1 MIDKRKIGEKL
12 KKIRDSRGL
21 TQKSFA
27 EICGISQ
34 VQVTR
39 YENGIHK
46 PTQKILTKIC
56 EGLDIPMEYLDESY
70 EVTDSVLDAEYQRCK
85 NSLLDPEDKFMLA
98 KFLKLLYFNS
108 QSKNVLKEPVGS

>member
-12 KKIRDSRGL
+12 KKIRISRGL
-21 TQKSFA
+21 TQNSFA

-46 PTQKILTKIC
+46 PTQKIIIKIC
-56 EGLDIPMEYLDESY
+56 DGLDVPIQYFENSFK
-70 EVTDSVLDAEYQRCK
+70 VTDEVLDAEYKRAK
-85 NSLLDPEDKFMLA
+85 ESIIDPEDKMVLS
-98 KFLKLLYFNS
+98 KFLQGIFLIS
-108 QSKNVLKEPVGS
+108 QSKAVLKEPVG

>member
-46 PTQKILTKIC
+46 PT
-56 EGLDIPMEYLDESY
+56 
-70 EVTDSVLDAEYQRCK
+70 VTDSVLDAEYQRCK